1 MCRCQRTSSRNW
13 FPPSTMWVL
22 GSSLGHEVGCNAFRS
37 TEPPVGY
44 GSCYSLSSPPQTF
57 ILQTLST
64 PHSKSEIQLPLLTV
78 SQAQVTVSSLSL
90 FPTLWRIQPQWLLF
104 WTLFCFIS
112 QIPRHLAA
120 CDFFLWCC
128 ERSHDICKEHV
139 CFLKA
144 RILSEALE
152 DILLLKGR
160 GGQGR
165 VTGMLPPEPTLPFQ
179 ALH

>member
-1 MCRCQRTSSRNW
+1 
-13 FPPSTMWVL
+13 MWVL
-22 GSSLGHEVGCNAFRS
+22 GSSLGHEAWLQYISVHWALCWL
-37 TEPPVGY
+37 
-44 GSCYSLSSPPQTF
+44 CYCLLYHRHLFFKLFQ
-57 ILQTLST
+57 LHTLNL
-64 PHSKSEIQLPLLTV
+64 KSDF
-78 SQAQVTVSSLSL
+78 LSL
-90 FPTLWRIQPQWLLF
+90 QSVTPRSQLAPFLFPLHWRIQPQWLLF

-128 ERSHDICKEHV
+128 EKSHDICKEYV

-152 DILLLKGR
+152 DTLLLKGW

-165 VTGMLPPEPTLPFQ
+165 VTGMLPPEPALPFQ